1 MIIKL
6 RLIKITHLTGPL
18 NVCMRYCANI
28 PNMVQVYP
36 SKRCISNL
44 FQGTTLKAR
53 LSCRDPFFGKTLSFD
68 DGLTLETYV
77 SALESFKWLMD
88 LINSTDET
96 KLSVKRI
103 ASIIN
108 DFDIANTTV
117 QRAIL
122 YHKP

>member
-1 MIIKL
+1 
-6 RLIKITHLTGPL
+6 
-18 NVCMRYCANI
+18 MRYCANI

-44 FQGTTLKAR
+44 FHETTLKAR
-53 LSCRDPFFGKTLSFD
+53 LSCLDPFFGKTLSFD